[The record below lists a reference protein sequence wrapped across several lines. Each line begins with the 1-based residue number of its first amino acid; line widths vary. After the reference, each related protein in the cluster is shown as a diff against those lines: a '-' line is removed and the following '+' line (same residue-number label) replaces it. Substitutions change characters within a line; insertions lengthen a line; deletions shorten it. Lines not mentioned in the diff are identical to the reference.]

1 MLSGSE
7 TRDCQSTATRS
18 ANAPCAAPNTLSPGR
33 KGHPSGIGE
42 PSAMH
47 PASSL
52 PSTNGRGGWF
62 WYLPWDC
69 RIYEPTGMGR
79 TRLEMRRVTKR
90 TREDTHVEIVEAC
103 AVDVDEHLA
112 AADLGCRGVLGDRDL
127 GGVGVVGHYKRAHLD
142 FNQKSSRKR
151 SKFVR
156 GVCSAVAMGRVE
168 GRWVT
173 TEEHLGRRDC

>member
-1 MLSGSE
+1 
-7 TRDCQSTATRS
+7 
-18 ANAPCAAPNTLSPGR
+18 
-33 KGHPSGIGE
+33 
-42 PSAMH
+42 
-47 PASSL
+47 
-52 PSTNGRGGWF
+52 
-62 WYLPWDC
+62 
-69 RIYEPTGMGR
+69 
-79 TRLEMRRVTKR
+79 MRRVPKR